1 MANLRQFTA
10 NAMKNTINRP
20 VRLVIALA
28 ALAGSLALQ
37 AQTFPARP
45 VRLVV
50 PFAPGGSSDGIARV
64 VVQKLS
70 EGLGQPVVIENRPG
84 VGGLLGSEFVA
95 RAAPDGYTLLLASV
109 SSFTVAPH
117 LYASPKLDPTRS
129 FDAIA
134 PISSSPLTV
143 IVKSALP
150 VTTIA
155 DLVAL
160 AKAKPGALNYGS
172 AGVGTQ
178 VHLAAELFKSL
189 AGIDVVHVPFQG
201 GAPTMTA
208 LLGGVIDYKFDVA
221 NTTVQQ
227 ARAGRVKV
235 LAVTSAR
242 RIPVLPEVPTLAES
256 GFPGFDV
263 TAWMGIVG
271 PAGLQAGIVSRLNA
285 EIGKAVSSQELAETY
300 ASQGTVPELASP
312 SAFAEM
318 IRREYA
324 KWGAVIKQ
332 VGVKA
337 D

>member
-1 MANLRQFTA
+1 MKY
-10 NAMKNTINRP
+10 AMGRP
-20 VRLVIALA
+20 IRLAA
-28 ALAGSLALQ
+28 ALAVLSWPFGVQ
-37 AQTFPARP
+37 AQTFPTHP
-45 VRLVV
+45 IRLVV
-50 PFAPGGSSDGIARV
+50 PFAPGGASDGVARV

-70 EGLGQPVVIENRPG
+70 EGLGQSVVIENRPG
-84 VGGLLGSEFVA
+84 VGGLLGSEWVA
-95 RAAPDGYTLLLASV
+95 RAAPDGYTLVLGSV
-109 SSFTVAPH
+109 SSLTVAPH
-117 LYASPKLDPTRS
+117 LYASPRLDPTRS

-143 IVKSALP
+143 IVRSALP
-150 VTTIA
+150 ANTIA
-155 DLVAL
+155 ELVAL
-160 AKAKPGALNYGS
+160 AKAKPGTLNYGS

-178 VHLAAELFKSL
+178 VHLAAEYFKSL

-235 LAVTSAR
+235 LAVTSAK
-242 RIPVLPEVPTLAES
+242 RIPALPDVPTLVES
-256 GFPGFDV
+256 GYPGFDV
-263 TAWMGIVG
+263 TAWMGILG
-271 PAGLQAGIVSRLNA
+271 PAGLPAGIVSRLNA
-285 EIGKAVSSQELAETY
+285 ETAKAVSSQELAETY
-300 ASQGTVPELASP
+300 ASQGTVPEVASP
-312 SAFAEM
+312 GAFADM

-324 KWGAVIKQ
+324 KWGALIKQ